1 MRFICESCKA
11 NLQIADEK
19 IRGKRLIVR
28 CKRCGVQIRIVD
40 PALLPSQS
48 GGKAVSSSSQSG
60 GRPEAGPIRGS
71 QSGGR
76 PATGPIARASAPRR
90 ETDTESTRAMDSEV
104 LEKALRASKAGD
116 AAPRAAAVLAPR
128 SEPPPPP
135 PPPRETPAPTRFA
148 GPTARVRAH
157 LSTLAAAPRSTRSR
171 APRRTSHADSNF
183 QPRPLTQDSAP
194 ASRSGAARPSRCC

>member
-1 MRFICESCKA
+1 MQFICESCEA

-60 GRPEAGPIRGS
+60 GRPEPWPSRGS

-135 PPPRETPAPTRFA
+135 PPPRETPAPRDPAVWFA
-148 GPTARVRAH
+148 MIHGKQLGP
-157 LSTLAAAPRSTRSR
+157 
-171 APRRTSHADSNF
+171 
-183 QPRPLTQDSAP
+183 
-194 ASRSGAARPSRCC
+194 

>member
-1 MRFICESCKA
+1 MQFICESCKA
-11 NLQIADEK
+11 HILVADGK

-40 PALLPSQS
+40 PALSPSQS
-48 GGKAVSSSSQSG
+48 AGKAVSSS
-60 GRPEAGPIRGS
+60 S

-116 AAPRAAAVLAPR
+116 AAPRAAAVSAPR
-128 SEPPPPP
+128 SEPPPP
-135 PPPRETPAPTRFA
+135 PPPRETPAPRDPAVWFAMIHGKQLGPITRAELGLKASA
-148 GPTARVRAH
+148 G
-157 LSTLAAAPRSTRSR
+157 
-171 APRRTSHADSNF
+171 
-183 QPRPLTQDSAP
+183 
-194 ASRSGAARPSRCC
+194 